1 MSSAVELRGSCL
13 CKDMQYAL
21 TRIVGPVLH
30 CHCSMCRKATGAAFR
45 TRVNVP
51 SDALRWVEGEHL
63 LVAWRQSVPTS

>member
-1 MSSAVELRGSCL
+1 
-13 CKDMQYAL
+13 MQYAL